1 MVEDTIPRVPTADEI
16 TGVHNLP
23 PPGYM
28 PIPQQPHEPP
38 IINRDSLIKAFI
50 WAIPIIFTAG
60 GLFVSVRAITERQ
73 DDQAIEI
80 RAEKDRGT
88 KLESDQRVMQGT
100 VQAISSQQDK
110 LVDKVEII
118 DEKLNEQRA
127 DLRAIG
133 ERIGARVSPGS
144 TNRMTEPT
152 NP

>member
-1 MVEDTIPRVPTADEI
+1 MADDTMPRAPTLDEI

-23 PPGYM
+23 PPGYV
-28 PIPQQPHEPP
+28 PIQQQQPP
-38 IINRDSLIKAFI
+38 IVNRDSLIKAFI

-60 GLFVSVRAITERQ
+60 GLFVSVRAITQRQ
-73 DDQAIEI
+73 DDQAVEI

-88 KLESDQRVMQGT
+88 RLEADQRVMQGSM
-100 VQAISSQQDK
+100 QAISAQQDK
-110 LVDKVEII
+110 LVGKVESI
-118 DEKLNEQRA
+118 DEKLNDQRA

-133 ERIGARVSPGS
+133 ERVGARVSPSG

>member
-1 MVEDTIPRVPTADEI
+1 MADDTMPRAPTLDEI

-23 PPGYM
+23 PPGYV
-28 PIPQQPHEPP
+28 PIQQQQPP
-38 IINRDSLIKAFI
+38 IVNRDSLIKAFI

-60 GLFVSVRAITERQ
+60 GLFVSVRAITQRQ
-73 DDQAIEI
+73 DDQAVEI

-88 KLESDQRVMQGT
+88 RLEADQRVMQGSM
-100 VQAISSQQDK
+100 QAISAQQDK
-110 LVDKVEII
+110 LVGKVESI
-118 DEKLNEQRA
+118 DEKLNDQRA

-133 ERIGARVSPGS
+133 ERVGARVSPGG